1 MAKQDTM
8 TKDIRKNIAEVF
20 GRVPK
25 YATGVGKLFLAS
37 GKEIFNIEMP
47 YIGAMYETNQD
58 LLKEVIRTLRNPADA
73 INKQVNR
80 ALQSETAVELQK
92 FGKYLIDDLKSG
104 NLYDENRMRSVGGS
118 VEDMLS
124 EFGGF
129 DMDGFDESGE
139 WDDSSFDDS
148 GSETD
153 IKIAEVQEENANKRT
168 GAVIDAIATSTEAT
182 VVNANANAQANLR
195 TSMKQHAQQMNGMQN
210 LITTQSATF
219 ELINKSINAQL
230 DVTREAH
237 QQVMG
242 KFDEITALLA
252 EIRDGVNPPKQVEKE
267 REQEEIFGAHGAL
280 NIANYLKQVIKNI
293 DDKFQISNT
302 ISMGTAG
309 ASPAQLIQM
318 VSDNPLTLITDQI
331 LNKVIKKEWR
341 EQMAKTNKNLSSLGP
356 ALLQKLFTKGRDYQY
371 ADEENNSG
379 IGGLLASLFGVTQR
393 SRSAIDIAYKDPLA
407 ATQFNMKTSRA
418 IEEVIP
424 MWLSKIYSAISGDPL
439 MIYNYSTGKLEKVA
453 DVISTN
459 YKNARDLAG
468 KMGDTEYEIDRRVE
482 YFKFKDS
489 VDKEDFRNFTYRF
502 LQKYAESGEFID
514 PHMSRDK
521 FKETF
526 SSLSSGFKNTDNQSN
541 VDQYY
546 ALFTAILKSLPD
558 NVRLGMAKDMAEARE
573 TRNSNN
579 SKINN
584 ALKESGLGAA
594 FSGFIDPKLESEIQR
609 LTMNGRRTLTG
620 EDLQDNLD
628 QYKAK
633 LKIKTGTAGT
643 NSLLTDILS
652 TLRKGLITYSY
663 SVGAIDDS
671 SPNNEILKLVQKG
684 ADDQKKYDDVVKK
697 YHDDIEA
704 RKQKRKEDE
713 HKKFVAEGKI
723 SHYADKIQ
731 VTENIDPSIAE
742 VIQHL
747 ANVDNMP
754 KSKVDNKVS
763 EAHARW
769 FEGRKDSVKK
779 LISEVGDTTGAT
791 SLIKTLQ
798 KVAEEPFKLFDEGL
812 KLADAFMLKLVFGED
827 SIASDDP
834 NKEPNLMDT
843 ISKSLRIHF
852 LDAKNWFKSEIANP
866 MHDILLDK
874 DEGVLP
880 RISKAV
886 GELFGFKDG
895 KNPIKDTVNKLEERF
910 LGKKVEE
917 KDENGKVISSRRE
930 GGKFSNQMNR
940 LHDKTNELKSGT
952 KAGVNDFVTRL
963 LYGDYGTTKGVGTY
977 MDLDDNGNVVAG
989 RAYGG
994 AIGWFKKIGTDFR
1007 EMMLGPDGEET
1018 DSKNKWKTV
1027 TGELH
1032 KAYPDM
1038 IVGGGVGLLAS
1049 LFLPGGPILGTIIGS
1064 TAGLVH
1070 GSDKLSEF
1078 LFGKFSETEDEIVR
1092 DKDGNPVIDRKTG
1105 KPKMRKTQTKSG
1117 LLDRDLVDGFKQF
1130 FPGIAIGAGAGGL
1143 IGSIGLLPFGLGG
1156 AAGTVIGGVTGML
1169 ASSDQVKTLIFGE
1182 FGDDDSGLIS
1192 KNFRKKVVETVKKY
1206 APPVLGLGAA
1216 GGALGNLLGAGLG
1229 LIPGLSLLPTGPIFG
1244 IMGALMGVANA
1255 DQINKFLFG
1264 DEVEETAEVDDGKG
1278 GKKKVTRKKREGG
1291 IFGGI
1296 HDFARDKIITPL
1308 GNKFNEVG
1316 YKVQGWFQ
1324 ESIITPLRNSM
1335 EPLKNRMREAGEKI
1349 FGSMKNIGEKITESI
1364 FKVFNISLNGDDGEG
1379 GLKAWFHDKV
1389 LKRLDNMANKIF
1401 DTIGLILGKIIAAP
1415 FKAFEMLVTGK
1426 IGDRTEDDLA
1436 DAASD
1441 KRKNKRN
1448 AHREK
1453 QREAMLGRASKNLN
1467 KSGGFLHNL
1476 WTRITGKDKEEPMS
1490 TAADISSSS
1499 TTESGSITTQAPGSP
1514 AYSAAANGITNPDQ
1528 LRDVA
1533 QQVVNESRTNNRN
1546 DWDNQDKYGNTN
1558 GIGTRPDST
1567 QVPSLSE
1574 SMTSA
1579 AKPSTDDASKT
1590 KAAGEA
1596 RGEEETRKKTTRS
1609 IGAKTNNEYLR
1620 EIAKSTTGIYSEIK
1634 GQLGGTGW
1642 NVAYIKAML
1651 DKQFQP
1657 LSDDE
1662 LPEEMEGSKKV
1673 KKRRGLLGKAKDA
1686 VFGFAGAAKDKIV
1699 GIASKVVDV
1708 VSAPFKLIAKV
1719 VIGAKD
1725 AIKSFVGGLWDGI
1738 KQIGGLVLGAAK
1750 TIGDIL
1756 REIGIGFAEGVGEV
1770 LRGAGELIHKA
1781 AGGIGEAIGNIAS
1794 TLTGVLHDTTL
1805 ALSSAALGLFQTAAA
1820 IAPDIALGLWD
1831 GAKWLGGTAIKGV
1844 KGAAKFVW
1852 KGMKK
1857 AGRGVKKGVSWIFGK
1872 ITGRGKHKDEDGSSN
1887 GYDGSSISID
1897 GGYLDS
1903 VDSITNNVPVAVG
1916 GNANIPF
1923 PVVSMSRGKPVELFG
1938 IRHAIPVYVVGNG
1951 MPPRGRTP
1959 RLKAITDSTS
1969 GNGNQ
1974 RNTGNQTAS
1983 AENGVDD
1990 YVDAYRNIDAAAER
2004 SDNPNVYDEA
2014 MSKAKSK
2021 EEIEAIRD
2029 AHQLN
2034 LGARLRGL
2042 FSGNSSE
2049 KKEKKEGFFSK
2060 LIDMISGG
2068 KGAISTILKIL
2079 PAGLINFAI
2088 PAFATVAN
2096 LKSGHT
2102 SWGLR
2107 NATTTANNG
2116 IQLASKVL
2124 SHIDDFATLVKSP
2137 AAADAAI
2144 GLGSISGKISGHLAN
2159 GIRNAASGLGDIGRV
2174 AVGNVDD
2181 IAEIGPVK
2189 KAIGKAIGALINNAT
2204 VKKMF
2209 GALSG
2214 KLSAVGKKLTSFISD
2229 KVLKKAMDT
2238 GGKGMLKNAGKQIA
2252 AFLSGGMLQAAFSA
2266 VDFISG
2272 FGNAKKYFN
2281 VFGSDVTLAMR
2292 LTSAVVNTLGGL
2304 LNLIPIIGPMLSIAV
2319 GLFQDQI
2326 VQMVYGVIA
2335 DDAAQ
2340 KDLAYDQLKL
2350 KAATDTYNSSNGT
2363 NLSVDEY
2370 AKKFNEDG
2378 TEKKGILSK
2387 IGNFFSGIGNA
2398 IGKGVGGVASIAS
2411 TAATKI
2417 AGGAPKNIDKNIV
2430 SSSNKSGKGVG
2441 AAIGLDNPVGGV
2453 GSKAVDIV
2461 GKFVKNP
2468 IGSTVTFF
2476 NEMVPYALGYTARS
2490 VYDFAIGIGTAVKGF
2505 FTKAVDTVKTVFG
2518 DIRDWIVNAATNVVT
2533 FVTDLPGKIA
2543 KWATDTWNTITGA
2556 VSQIG
2561 TNIVNFITS
2570 IPGRIGDA
2578 FTAIGKTVATTVIN
2592 IERGIV
2598 DFIKSIPNRIGD
2610 FITAGTKG
2618 IGDWVGDW
2626 FGWVNSGFNKDDVSW
2641 GTGNASVARVDEVT
2655 DKMQEIGR
2663 GIGDRLVSM
2672 MTDTYKQKSSAPG
2685 LFNLIGEG
2693 LGNSLLDDLRKTEGN
2708 KANLNTVMTNAVGTS
2723 MQTTVKNSNSE
2734 PWYKKAAGAVKNFF
2748 GWGKGT
2754 EDTDKTEWGTGVKP
2768 MSQKDTRWNQ
2778 SDSKMATTGCGPT
2791 AAAIVASKYDKNAN
2805 PAEANAASRNL
2816 GMRASDGGTN
2826 PAFFGQYASKHGY
2839 GMRQGPVDSGSIQS
2853 NLRSNQPVVVM
2864 GKGGAFGNNMHYMV
2878 ADRSNNNG
2886 TVGLIDPLSGG
2897 RRSTTMD
2904 DLMANTKNAIYS
2916 FGKGPVTPED
2926 KKASAESSSG
2936 ISTSEAQQKLVQK
2949 MEWLS
2954 QHPIRYSLEGSQDP
2968 DKGSASCAST
2978 VGWAYRKV
2986 FGQEL
2991 NGMSASSKEQAKD
3004 SRFTT
3009 IWGNPAN
3016 EGTQPGK
3023 LLDFS
3028 IMQPGDIVYMKNP
3041 TSNHTEMYAG
3051 NGMNWSHG
3059 GPEDGPT
3066 LRPLDEKRQ
3075 KRVWAINRYTPFLNG
3090 QPVQVH
3096 EGQLISKGSSGAAAS
3111 GTAAGVA
3118 AGSGSLS
3125 ELFTP
3130 DGASGGYTASGLLN
3144 AFLGIGSVIG
3154 SGISNAL
3161 TMLLGGTVSDTEN
3174 GSTSSVAGIAKNSSM
3189 KKSTTGTVPYTES
3202 NLTRDESKKTVWKF
3216 LHDQGFNDIGASG
3229 VMGCWQEE
3237 SYNTADRVEGDY
3249 LPQYPG
3255 AKTVLANN
3263 QSLNDYTTKIL
3274 FPAYAN
3280 SKPPYKVNKEAY
3292 KGNDG
3297 NYYPGFGLAQW
3308 TGPRGYDMI
3317 KYAESQGKDW
3327 RDIRTQLEFAAT
3339 EMNTR
3344 GLADIVNSATDPAE
3358 AAHKVLDHYE
3368 MYVGY
3373 GDNNPK
3379 ELNKRTAHANAI
3391 YNLFSAEG
3399 SEPSEDVDAE
3409 DDDLGDKKNRPSD
3422 VKTEWGTGPSATL
3435 SALNDKIQ
3443 NINRMFTSMREE
3455 TAEDTTIA
3463 QVTGKLTEAINNVS
3477 NPTSSDS
3484 EQMMKIMAQSLAT
3497 MVELLTAI
3505 KENTTPKK
3513 EAQPESTPQ
3522 SKKLPVAKAK
3532 AFDDESGVGTNDRDI
3547 GASIIDVLTS
3557 K

>member
-242 KFDEITALLA
+242 KFDEITALLT

-318 VSDNPLTLITDQI
+318 ASDNPLTLITDQI

-371 ADEENNSG
+371 ADEKNNSG

-526 SSLSSGFKNTDNQSN
+526 SSLSSGFKNIDN
-541 VDQYY
+541 QYY

-713 HKKFVAEGKI
+713 HKKFVEEGQI

-779 LISEVGDTTGAT
+779 LISEVGDATGAT

-910 LGKKVEE
+910 LGNKVEE

-1049 LFLPGGPILGTIIGS
+1049 LFLPGGPILGTIVGS

-1264 DEVEETAEVDDGKG
+1264 DEVEETTEVDDGKG
-1278 GKKKVTRKKREGG
+1278 GKKKVTHKKREGG

-1441 KRKNKRN
+1441 KRKNKRD
-1448 AHREK
+1448 ARREK

-1476 WTRITGKDKEEPMS
+1476 WTRITGKDKEESKS
-1490 TAADISSSS
+1490 TAADISGSS
-1499 TTESGSITTQAPGSP
+1499 TTESGSITTQVPGSP

-1558 GIGTRPDST
+1558 GIGTRPDRT

-1579 AKPSTDDASKT
+1579 AKPSADDASKT

-1872 ITGRGKHKDEDGSSN
+1872 ITGRGKHKDEDGDSN
-1887 GYDGSSISID
+1887 GYNGSSISVD

-1903 VDSITNNVPVAVG
+1903 VNSITNNVPVAVG

-1923 PVVSMSRGKPVELFG
+1923 PVVSVTKSKLSKAFG
-1938 IRHAIPVYVVGNG
+1938 TSFAIPVYLAGLNDLLVLSTKDATARVTNNKEEKEDSDRFKSAYKEIDRKAEKAADPKEEYDKAMAKANTPEEREAIIAAEQLNQGSLGTSASPTNSGEEKSNMFTDMLKKWFGFESDGFGSKILGLLKGTNLAAAGTALRAGAKALGSAGTATVLGNLPFIAG
-1951 MPPRGRTP
+1951 TVTNAKNGNWDRVRTNILRQGTGRFGQWLTKSANGALDIITSPEGATLGKNAGNIGAKLIAGIKIALEKFINSNVMKHVWTKFPRAEAQIRKIFISN
-1959 RLKAITDSTS
+1959 LDDAIMKLGSEAAGKFLSKLNIAVMVATAVFDFTS
-1969 GNGNQ
+1969 GFSEAGN
-1974 RNTGNQTAS
+1974 
-1983 AENGVDD
+1983 
-1990 YVDAYRNIDAAAER
+1990 Y
-2004 SDNPNVYDEA
+2004 
-2014 MSKAKSK
+2014 
-2021 EEIEAIRD
+2021 
-2029 AHQLN
+2029 
-2034 LGARLRGL
+2034 
-2042 FSGNSSE
+2042 F
-2049 KKEKKEGFFSK
+2049 
-2060 LIDMISGG
+2060 
-2068 KGAISTILKIL
+2068 
-2079 PAGLINFAI
+2079 
-2088 PAFATVAN
+2088 
-2096 LKSGHT
+2096 
-2102 SWGLR
+2102 
-2107 NATTTANNG
+2107 
-2116 IQLASKVL
+2116 
-2124 SHIDDFATLVKSP
+2124 
-2137 AAADAAI
+2137 
-2144 GLGSISGKISGHLAN
+2144 
-2159 GIRNAASGLGDIGRV
+2159 
-2174 AVGNVDD
+2174 D
-2181 IAEIGPVK
+2181 IANSDV
-2189 KAIGKAIGALINNAT
+2189 T
-2204 VKKMF
+2204 VGMRFTAGIAK
-2209 GALSG
+2209 ALSG
-2214 KLSAVGKKLTSFISD
+2214 
-2229 KVLKKAMDT
+2229 
-2238 GGKGMLKNAGKQIA
+2238 
-2252 AFLSGGMLQAAFSA
+2252 
-2266 VDFISG
+2266 
-2272 FGNAKKYFN
+2272 
-2281 VFGSDVTLAMR
+2281 LAW
-2292 LTSAVVNTLGGL
+2292 G
-2304 LNLIPIIGPMLSIAV
+2304 LIPVNWLGQSIYKIFA
-2319 GLFQDQI
+2319 GE
-2326 VQMVYGVIA
+2326 
-2335 DDAAQ
+2335 DASKELTEKQ
-2340 KDLAYDQLKL
+2340 TERRKL
-2350 KAATDTYNSSNGT
+2350 VEEYNTRNGT
-2363 NLSVDEY
+2363 NLTVSEYYDEENPGFFKKLSNSVTTLFRGAEKNQKTLIEQYNEVNGTTYTLDGLQRYQAWSGKSNVRVDEY
-2370 AKKFNEDG
+2370 IAECKRFGYSDWPKD
-2378 TEKKGILSK
+2378 KGNTSSTVYYDT
-2387 IGNFFSGIGNA
+2387 SGITHTTQNVDYSTWSANVPIFRSDNA
-2398 IGKGVGGVASIAS
+2398 METGKGPGELKLPTYTGTDFNAVG
-2411 TAATKI
+2411 
-2417 AGGAPKNIDKNIV
+2417 
-2430 SSSNKSGKGVG
+2430 
-2441 AAIGLDNPVGGV
+2441 
-2453 GSKAVDIV
+2453 
-2461 GKFVKNP
+2461 
-2468 IGSTVTFF
+2468 
-2476 NEMVPYALGYTARS
+2476 Y
-2490 VYDFAIGIGTAVKGF
+2490 GIGQAF
-2505 FTKAVDTVKTVFG
+2505 VD
-2518 DIRDWIVNAATNVVT
+2518 
-2533 FVTDLPGKIA
+2533 LMSE
-2543 KWATDTWNTITGA
+2543 
-2556 VSQIG
+2556 VS
-2561 TNIVNFITS
+2561 
-2570 IPGRIGDA
+2570 
-2578 FTAIGKTVATTVIN
+2578 
-2592 IERGIV
+2592 
-2598 DFIKSIPNRIGD
+2598 
-2610 FITAGTKG
+2610 
-2618 IGDWVGDW
+2618 
-2626 FGWVNSGFNKDDVSW
+2626 
-2641 GTGNASVARVDEVT
+2641 
-2655 DKMQEIGR
+2655 
-2663 GIGDRLVSM
+2663 GDRI
-2672 MTDTYKQKSSAPG
+2672 SATG

-2723 MQTTVKNSNSE
+2723 MQTAVKNSNSE
-2734 PWYKKAAGAVKNFF
+2734 PWYKKAAGAVKDFF
-2748 GWGKGT
+2748 SWGKGT

-2826 PAFFGQYASKHGY
+2826 PAFFGQYASRHGY

-2878 ADRSNNNG
+2878 ADRTNNNG

-3174 GSTSSVAGIAKNSSM
+3174 GSTSSVAGIAKNSGM
-3189 KKSTTGTVPYTES
+3189 KKSTTGNVPYTES
-3202 NLTRDESKKTVWKF
+3202 NLTRDESKKTIWKF

-3237 SYNTADRVEGDY
+3237 SYNTANRVEGDY

-3422 VKTEWGTGPSATL
+3422 VKAEWGTGPSATL